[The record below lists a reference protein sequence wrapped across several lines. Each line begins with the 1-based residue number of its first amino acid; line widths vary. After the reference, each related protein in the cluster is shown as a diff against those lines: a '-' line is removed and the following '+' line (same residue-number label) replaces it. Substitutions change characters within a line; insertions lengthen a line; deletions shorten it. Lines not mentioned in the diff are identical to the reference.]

1 MADRSLNEPRDGG
14 TTGNAVSAP
23 DAGIPRSVLYVDDD
37 QLVLRAVRRTI
48 AATTMEISVAESGE
62 AGLRMLEENLY
73 SVVVADYRMPGLS
86 GIEFLEK
93 VRASWPDTVRVLI
106 TGQGDF
112 DVALEGINRVG
123 LFRFLTKPWSPA
135 DLVATLEQGCRQFE
149 LVLSNRRLTNLLE
162 LKNVELTRVNE
173 VLESEVQRRTS
184 DLLGGLL
191 NALDLRDTET
201 QWHSRRVALYARR
214 LARQLDLPLV
224 EQLDV
229 ERGALLHDIG
239 KIGVSDT
246 ILLKPGKLTDEEW
259 VEMRRH
265 TIYGY
270 NMLKSIDF
278 LGNARLLVRNHHE
291 RHDGAGYPDGS
302 RAEDIY
308 VGARIFAVIDT
319 YDAMTSDRPYRK
331 ALPAATAR
339 EEILRQR
346 GAQFHPQCVDAFL
359 DIPQPELNE
368 IHKTAST
375 DEFAGLD

>member
-1 MADRSLNEPRDGG
+1 
-14 TTGNAVSAP
+14 
-23 DAGIPRSVLYVDDD
+23 
-37 QLVLRAVRRTI
+37 
-48 AATTMEISVAESGE
+48 
-62 AGLRMLEENLY
+62 
-73 SVVVADYRMPGLS
+73 
-86 GIEFLEK
+86 
-93 VRASWPDTVRVLI
+93 
-106 TGQGDF
+106 
-112 DVALEGINRVG
+112 
-123 LFRFLTKPWSPA
+123 
-135 DLVATLEQGCRQFE
+135 
-149 LVLSNRRLTNLLE
+149 
-162 LKNVELTRVNE
+162 
-173 VLESEVQRRTS
+173 
-184 DLLGGLL
+184 
-191 NALDLRDTET
+191 
-201 QWHSRRVALYARR
+201 
-214 LARQLDLPLV
+214 
-224 EQLDV
+224 
-229 ERGALLHDIG
+229 
-239 KIGVSDT
+239 
-246 ILLKPGKLTDEEW
+246 
-259 VEMRRH
+259 MRRH

-346 GAQFHPQCVDAFL
+346 GGQFHPQCVDAFL